1 MNSFSFVSQF
11 LCARQCQYLLLD
23 DIHHVP
29 VLSMR
34 NELCWP
40 RPSDGTLCVTRAR
53 RVRFDCFRC
62 ASGDAVVR
70 RRPDVAELKARFLQ
84 GTKMVANAVQV
95 EPVSTPEFPANRE
108 INREFRQIRLPVRF

>member
-1 MNSFSFVSQF
+1 MNSFSFVSQL
-11 LCARQCQYLLLD
+11 LCARQCQHRLLD

-29 VLSMR
+29 RLSMR

-40 RPSDGTLCVTRAR
+40 RPPDGTLCVTRER

-70 RRPDVAELKARFLQ
+70 RRPDVCRIKSLLFTR
-84 GTKMVANAVQV
+84 TKMVADAVQV

-108 INREFRQIRLPVRF
+108 INRE